1 MFYTLDLHK
10 AIAILLYYSKKGVY
24 FFSMEIRE
32 EKKRE
37 EKRDSR
43 YRVGE
48 KKREIRNMDDNNT

>member
-1 MFYTLDLHK
+1 M
-10 AIAILLYYSKKGVY
+10 G
-24 FFSMEIRE
+24 IRE

-48 KKREIRNMDDNNT
+48 KRREIRNMDDNNT